1 MAHFNL
7 SLSNPVYHVLQLE
20 EGAEEMENLALQ
32 TNKWIDDTAKICGEV
47 AVDCSDTAGTV
58 EQASKAAIALRRE
71 HGLLE
76 SITDKLTAEIENVA
90 HATEEAKELSD
101 AAREKLQAS
110 HSTIENSMAGFADMI
125 GLINRLG
132 NHIAGFAAAMEQV
145 KRASQAI
152 DNIARTTNMLALN
165 AAIEAQKAGEA
176 GQTFAVVAAEVKKLA
191 LDSRTA
197 AIEITGTVNSLAAE
211 AEKLAV
217 EIGTGIEGSGEA
229 QARFA
234 NMEDLLG
241 GLTRI
246 VGQVDDRTSEIAL
259 NTAAINQGLAESRSV
274 RSAVAQANDQMHE
287 SLQLAHSELSEL
299 ELRANAMF
307 DKIVHSG
314 MSKDDS
320 AFVELALEKSREVSA
335 LTEAAIEAGELTLHE
350 LFDENLVLIPGSNP
364 PRYTSRLTAWADSNW
379 RPFYDRTKSLRPEIL
394 TVVCTSRLGF
404 LPTHLSEF
412 SRAPTGDLAHD
423 TRYCRNGR
431 LFNEESIDL
440 IAKASEQDYM
450 MAVYRHTGAS
460 SQGGNRDSA
469 VVRNVYVPLR
479 FNGRRWGDLEIA
491 YIL

>member
-1 MAHFNL
+1 
-7 SLSNPVYHVLQLE
+7 
-20 EGAEEMENLALQ
+20 MENLALQ

-58 EQASKAAIALRRE
+58 EQATKAADDLRRE

-76 SITDKLTAEIENVA
+76 AITDKLTSEIENVA

-101 AAREKLQAS
+101 AAREKLEAS
-110 HSTIENSMAGFADMI
+110 HTTIENSMAGFSDMI
-125 GLINRLG
+125 DLINRLG

-152 DNIARTTNMLALN
+152 DSIARTTNMLALN

-197 AIEITGTVNSLAAE
+197 AVEITGTVNSLAAE

-229 QARFA
+229 QAQFA

-241 GLTRI
+241 GLTQI
-246 VGQVDDRTSEIAL
+246 VGQVDDRTSEIAV
-259 NTAAINQGLAESRSV
+259 NTAAINQGLAESRKV
-274 RSAVAQANDQMHE
+274 RVAVAQANDQMHDR
-287 SLQLAHSELSEL
+287 LQVAHKELSEL
-299 ELRANAMF
+299 ELRANTMF

-320 AFVELALEKSREVSA
+320 AFVELALERSREVVQ
-335 LTEAAIEAGELTLHE
+335 LTEAAIKAGELTLDA

-364 PRYTSRLTAWADSNW
+364 PRFTSKLTIWADKNW
-379 RPFYDRTKSLRPEIL
+379 RPFYDRTKALRPEIL
-394 TVVCTSRLGF
+394 TVVCTSRHGF

-412 SRAPTGDLAHD
+412 SRAPTSDLAHD

-431 LFNEESIDL
+431 VFNEEGIDL

-450 MAVYRHTGAS
+450 MAVYRHTGAT

-479 FNGRRWGDLEIA
+479 IKGRRWGDLEVA